1 MAAGTDASPI
11 AVLAVTLVFI
21 TLAVIATALR
31 LYTRIGIARNAGLDD
46 AFIAVALAFALAT
59 ESMVAL
65 EAVYDN
71 GRAKAPLSPAQG
83 LSYAKTVYVS
93 IIMYNV
99 ALFCIKISLILQY
112 LRIFP
117 QKGFR
122 MTCYGMMA
130 IVFVYSSWCIWGQ
143 VFFCSP
149 IAGFWDFKLA
159 GSAKCFPKLPVW
171 FTNAGINIVTDIAIV
186 ALPIP
191 MIRQLKMAKRQ
202 KIALMA
208 VFALGFFTCL
218 TSILRL
224 QSLYSAAQL
233 QGGLNQHGAMAALWS
248 QVELATGIV
257 CSCLPTLRTLIART
271 IPNLLGS
278 SAHRTNPSAGNVH
291 YYGNSSL
298 KGAQLERSG
307 RGLSGREQPQQKS
320 YARRESHGEDSID
333 LEELASSPKN
343 IRVVTRVEQ
352 EVERHRDDGAR
363 SDQGS
368 TRDLI
373 RRSSFAD

>member
-1 MAAGTDASPI
+1 MAVGTDASPI

-21 TLAVIATALR
+21 ILATIATILR
-31 LYTRIGIARNAGLDD
+31 LYTRLVIARNAGLDD
-46 AFIAVALAFALAT
+46 VFIALALAFALAT

-71 GRAKAPLSPAQG
+71 GRAKAPLTPAQG

-99 ALFCIKISLILQY
+99 ALFCIKMSY

-122 MTCYGMMA
+122 MACYGMMA

-143 VFFCSP
+143 VFFCTP

-159 GSAKCFPKLPVW
+159 GTAKSFPKLPVW
-171 FTNAGINIVTDIAIV
+171 FTNAGINIVTDVAIV

-202 KIALMA
+202 KIALMG

-278 SAHRTNPSAGNVH
+278 SAHRTNPSSGNVH
-291 YYGNSSL
+291 YYGTNSL
-298 KGAQLERSG
+298 KGAQLARSG
-307 RGLSGREQPQQKS
+307 NGLSGREQPQQKS

>member
-1 MAAGTDASPI
+1 MAVGTDASPI

-21 TLAVIATALR
+21 ILATIATILR
-31 LYTRIGIARNAGLDD
+31 LYTRLVIARNAGLDD
-46 AFIAVALAFALAT
+46 VFIALALAFALAT

-71 GRAKAPLSPAQG
+71 GRAKAPLTPAQG

-99 ALFCIKISLILQY
+99 ALFCIKMSLILQY

-122 MTCYGMMA
+122 MACYAMMV
-130 IVFVYSSWCIWGQ
+130 IVFIYSSWCIWGQ
-143 VFFCSP
+143 VFFCTP
-149 IAGFWDFKLA
+149 IAGFWDYQLA
-159 GSAKCFPKLPVW
+159 RSAKCFPKLPVW

-186 ALPIP
+186 GLPIP

-202 KIALMA
+202 KIALMG

-248 QVELATGIV
+248 QVELATGII

-278 SAHRTNPSAGNVH
+278 SAHRTNPSSGNVH
-291 YYGNSSL
+291 YYGTNSL
-298 KGAQLERSG
+298 KGAQLQRSG
-307 RGLSGREQPQQKS
+307 RGLSGREEPQQKS